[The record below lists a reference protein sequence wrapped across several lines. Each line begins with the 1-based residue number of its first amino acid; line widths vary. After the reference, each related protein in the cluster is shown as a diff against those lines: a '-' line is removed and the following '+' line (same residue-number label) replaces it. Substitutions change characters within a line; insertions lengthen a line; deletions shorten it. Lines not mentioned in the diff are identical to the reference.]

1 MVLILAHRGAH
12 QVARENTV
20 EAFGDARRLGA
31 DGVEL
36 DVRLSVD
43 GAMVVHHDVDIAGLG
58 PISSLRVAD
67 LPAYVPLLEA
77 AVEACG
83 DLVVNIEL
91 KDLPGEPGYDPSY
104 PLARMVAQ
112 FVTDGHLVDR
122 VVVSSF
128 DLRAL
133 DAALEVEPALATGWL
148 TPSSFDQALAL
159 ETVRQR
165 GHRRLH
171 PHYDGVTE
179 DLVRA
184 AHEAGI
190 GVTAWTADDPATVAR
205 LAAAGID
212 AIITNFV
219 DVARRTLAG

>member
-1 MVLILAHRGAH
+1 MILAHRGAH

-43 GAMVVHHDVDIAGLG
+43 GAMVVHHDAGISGFG

-77 AVEACG
+77 AIEACG
-83 DLVVNIEL
+83 DLMVNIEL
-91 KDLPGEPGYDPSY
+91 KDLPGELGYDPTY

-128 DLRAL
+128 DLRAV
-133 DAALEVEPALATGWL
+133 DAAREVEPGLETGWL
-148 TPSSFDQALAL
+148 TPRSFDQALAL
-159 ETVRQR
+159 ETLRQR
-165 GHRRLH
+165 GLRRLH
-171 PHYDGVTE
+171 PHYEGVTDE
-179 DLVRA
+179 LVRA
-184 AHEAGI
+184 AHDGGI
-190 GVTAWTADDPATVAR
+190 GVTAWTADDRATIVR
-205 LAAAGID
+205 LAAAGVD
-212 AIITNFV
+212 AIITNDV
-219 DVARRTLAG
+219 DVARVTLAR

>member
-1 MVLILAHRGAH
+1 MVMILAHRGAH

-20 EAFGDARRLGA
+20 EAFGEARRLGA

-36 DVRLSVD
+36 DVRMSAD
-43 GAMVVHHDVDIAGLG
+43 GAMVVHHDVHIAGSG
-58 PISSLRVAD
+58 PIASHRVAE

-77 AVEACG
+77 ALEACG

-91 KDLPGEPGYDPSY
+91 KELPGEPGYDPTY
-104 PLARMVAQ
+104 PLARIVAQ
-112 FVTDGHLVDR
+112 FVTDGHLLDR

-133 DAALEVEPALATGWL
+133 DAAREIERALETGWL
-148 TPSSFDQALAL
+148 TPPSFDQALAL
-159 ETVRQR
+159 ETVHQR

-171 PHYDGVTE
+171 PHYEGVTE
-179 DLVRA
+179 ELVRA

-190 GVTAWTADDPATVAR
+190 SITAWTADDPTTIAW
-205 LAAAGID
+205 LAAAGVD
-212 AIITNFV
+212 AIITNAIE
-219 DVARRTLAG
+219 VARATLVR